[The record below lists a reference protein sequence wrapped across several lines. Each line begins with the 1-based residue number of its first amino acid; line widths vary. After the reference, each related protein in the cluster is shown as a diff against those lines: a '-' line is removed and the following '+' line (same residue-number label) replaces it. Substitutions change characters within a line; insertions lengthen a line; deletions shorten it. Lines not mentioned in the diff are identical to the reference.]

1 MRVNF
6 TKMQLNIDTIQSK
19 MTPLRNYVGQL
30 SEVERPIEAQI
41 VCTNIMCTVGMVKE
55 ALCEFYMELES
66 MNQKASNE
74 FAKRLKKEQR
84 Q

>member
-30 SEVERPIEAQI
+30 SEVSGTVETQV
-41 VCTNIMCTVGMVKE
+41 VCTNIMTTIGKVKE
-55 ALCEFYMELES
+55 ALCEFYIELEE

-74 FAKRLKKEQR
+74 FAKKLQKEQR
-84 Q
+84 